1 MKKFITIKSILAF
14 ALAFAI
20 LGGCKKEFLD
30 FKPTGVVADADLN
43 TVENAEKMV
52 IAAYASLGNDGL
64 LAHQYE
70 DMWVYG
76 SVRSDDAYKGG
87 GSIGDQFDSH
97 LVEIFS
103 TNTPANGNA
112 NLMWIYLY
120 AGISRINDAMRRI
133 NSLSDEEYLAKA
145 NVSRKQRLAEMR
157 FIRGHYEFILKILYK
172 YPVYINETVAKDD
185 IINISNREKTDQEG
199 WALIVDEFRAG
210 VADLPDTQADEGRP
224 TKNAARAYL
233 AKALLYKAYV
243 QNDQHQVT
251 SVTASE
257 LEEVVSLI
265 STIEG
270 TNEYQL
276 YDDFAKN
283 FLWEYESG
291 AESVWAVMRSIDDGS
306 PEGRGNFSTGLTS
319 SLGPGYGCCSFNQG
333 SQNLLNAF
341 KTDDNG
347 FPLFETFNSAPN
359 ILTST
364 DIQANNMDPRIA
376 HTLGVIGMP
385 FKYDPN
391 RIYDESYA
399 RVPGVYGYVLGM
411 KDQELPSSPAFRQYQ
426 AFFSISRNTDQIRYG
441 DLLLMKA
448 EALIELGRMGEALPI
463 INGIRA
469 RAISPESLSRLVYTD
484 GSATGKWKVG
494 QYADLGSQDNARK
507 ILRWERRLEL
517 AFESKRFF
525 DLVRWGIAEQT
536 LNDFFEVEK
545 TRRDYLVDGHFTAGR
560 DEYLAIPQAQII
572 ISQGLYKQNPGYN

>member
-1 MKKFITIKSILAF
+1 MKKFITIKSVLTAVL
-14 ALAFAI
+14 ALAM
-20 LGGCKKEFLD
+20 LGGCKKDFLD

-52 IAAYASLGNDGL
+52 ISAYASLGNDGL

-87 GSIGDQFDSH
+87 GSIGDQYDSH
-97 LVEIFS
+97 LVEVFS
-103 TNTPANGNA
+103 LNTPANGNA

-120 AGISRINDAMRRI
+120 AGVSRVNDAMRRI
-133 NSLSDEEYLAKA
+133 NGLTDADYQAKA
-145 NVSRKQRLAEMR
+145 GASRKQRLAELR
-157 FIRGHYEFILKILYK
+157 FIRGHYEFILKVLYK
-172 YPVYINETVAKDD
+172 FPVYIDENIAKDA

-199 WALIVDEFRAG
+199 WAYIADEFRAG

-233 AKALLYKAYV
+233 AKTLLYKAYV

-251 SVTASE
+251 SVTQSE
-257 LEEVVSLI
+257 MEEVVSLI
-265 STIEG
+265 TTIEG
-270 TNEYQL
+270 TSEYQL
-276 YDDFAKN
+276 FDDFAKN

-291 AESVWAVMRSIDDGS
+291 VESVWAIMRSINDGS

-333 SQNLLNAF
+333 SQNLANAF
-341 KTDDNG
+341 KTDANG
-347 FPLFETFNSAPN
+347 LPMFDSFNSAPDIQN
-359 ILTST
+359 AT
-364 DIQANNMDPRIA
+364 DIKNNNMDPRIA
-376 HTLGVIGMP
+376 HTLGMIGMP

-391 RIYDESYA
+391 RIYDETYS

-411 KDQELPSSPAFRQYQ
+411 KDQELPTSPAFRQYQ
-426 AFFSISRNTDQIRYG
+426 AFFSISRNTDQIRFG

-448 EALIELGRMGEALPI
+448 EALIELGRQGEALPI

-469 RAISPESLSRLVYTD
+469 RAISPASLSRLVFAD
-484 GSATGKWKVG
+484 GSPTGNWKVG
-494 QYADLGSQDNARK
+494 QYASLGSQDNARK
-507 ILRWERRLEL
+507 ILHWERRLEL

-525 DLVRWGIAEQT
+525 DLVRWGIAEPT
-536 LNDFFEVEK
+536 LNQYFSEEK
-545 TRRDYLVDGHFTAGR
+545 TRRDYLNDAHFTVGR

-572 ISQGLYKQNPGYN
+572 ISQGLYQQNPGYN

>member
-1 MKKFITIKSILAF
+1 MKKYLFLTN
-14 ALAFAI
+14 I
-20 LGGCKKEFLD
+20 LGFLLITSFGVGCKQEFLD
-30 FKPTGVVADADLN
+30 FKPAGVISDEDLN
-43 TVENAEKMV
+43 TVENAEKMI

-64 LAHQYE
+64 LAHQYG

-97 LVEIFS
+97 MVEVF
-103 TNTPANGNA
+103 TLNTPANGNS
-112 NLMWIYLY
+112 NLMWTYLY
-120 AGISRINDAMRRI
+120 AGISRVNDAMRRVQG
-133 NSLSDEEYLAKA
+133 LSDEEYQTKA
-145 NVSRKQRLAEMR
+145 GVSRAQRLAELR
-157 FIRGHYEFILKILYK
+157 FIRGHYEFILKVLYK
-172 YPVYINETVAKDD
+172 FPVYIDETIAKDD
-185 IINISNREKTDQEG
+185 IINVSNREKSDQEG
-199 WALIVDEFRAG
+199 CAYIADEFRAG
-210 VADLPDTQADEGRP
+210 VESLPAVQPEEGRP

-233 AKALLYKAYV
+233 AKVLLYKAYI

-251 SVTASE
+251 SINAAE

-265 STIEG
+265 STIESTG
-270 TNEYQL
+270 EYSL

-291 AESVWAVMRSIDDGS
+291 AESVWAIMRSIDDGS

-333 SQNLLNAF
+333 SQNLANAF
-341 KTDDNG
+341 KTDANG
-347 FPLFETFNSAPN
+347 LPLFNSFMQGENIETAQ
-359 ILTST
+359 
-364 DIQANNMDPRIA
+364 DIQSNNMDPRIA
-376 HTLGVIGMP
+376 HTLGIIGMP

-391 RIYDESYA
+391 RIYDSTYA

-426 AFFSISRNTDQIRYG
+426 AFFSISRNTDQIRFG

-463 INGIRA
+463 INAIRE
-469 RAISPESLSRLVYTD
+469 RAGSTASTSRLVYAN
-484 GSATGKWKVG
+484 GNPTGQWKVG
-494 QYADLGSQDNARK
+494 TYSTLGTQEEART

-525 DLVRWGIAEQT
+525 DLVRWGVAAET
-536 LNDFFEVEK
+536 LNAYFNTEK
-545 TRRDYLVDGHFTAGR
+545 QYRDYLNEARFTSGR
-560 DEYLAIPQAQII
+560 DEYLAIPQTQIT
-572 ISQGLYKQNPGYN
+572 ISRGLYQQNSGYN